1 MMGVGPETG
10 KGRAADDPTCGPR
23 SHLIKTAGEG
33 PKGLTIHGQ
42 ETDFARWTMVRI
54 NMILYGCAAAGVQ
67 RDDTLAPCCAWLG
80 RYVPSSSTSPSA
92 IPSSPLGVV
101 ERAQS

>member
-10 KGRAADDPTCGPR
+10 QGRAADDPTCGPR

-42 ETDFARWTMVRI
+42 EFAEFLVRGSKGI
-54 NMILYGCAAAGVQ
+54 AY
-67 RDDTLAPCCAWLG
+67 
-80 RYVPSSSTSPSA
+80 
-92 IPSSPLGVV
+92 
-101 ERAQS
+101 